1 MQLSKAEK
9 DSRLKKRRN
18 MDLEK
23 VRELRARTG
32 AGVVECKNA
41 LAEAK
46 DDVEKAVDILRKKG
60 LALAAKK
67 VGRITKEGIV
77 DAYIHPGDRLGVLL
91 EVNCET
97 DFVARTQEFKRFVRD
112 IALQI
117 AASEPIS
124 VSREELPSE
133 VIEREKE
140 IYKSMVKDL
149 KKPPEVV
156 EKIVN
161 GKLEKFY
168 SDVCLLEQP
177 FVKIPEK
184 TVGEYIKEQIAKFGE
199 NIVIRRFVRF
209 RLGE

>member
-1 MQLSKAEK
+1 
-9 DSRLKKRRN
+9 

-23 VRELRARTG
+23 VRELRVRTG
-32 AGVVECKNA
+32 AGIVECKNA
-41 LAEAK
+41 LTEAV
-46 DDVEKAVDILRKKG
+46 DDIEKAVDILRKKG

-67 VGRITKEGIV
+67 VGRITQEGII

-91 EVNCET
+91 EINCET

-117 AASEPIS
+117 AASEPIA
-124 VSREELPSE
+124 VGREELSSE

-140 IYKSMVKDL
+140 IYASMVEDS
-149 KKPPEVV
+149 KKPPEII

-199 NIVIRRFVRF
+199 NVVVRRFVRF

>member
-1 MQLSKAEK
+1 M
-9 DSRLKKRRN
+9 N
-18 MDLEK
+18 LER

-32 AGVVECKNA
+32 AGIVECKSA
-41 LAEAK
+41 LTEA
-46 DDVEKAVDILRKKG
+46 DGDIEKAVDTLRKKG

-67 VGRITKEGIV
+67 VGRIAKEGII
-77 DAYIHPGDRLGVLL
+77 DAYIHPGDRLGVLV

-117 AASEPIS
+117 AASEPIA
-124 VSREELPSE
+124 VSREELSAE

-140 IYKSMVKDL
+140 IYASMVKDL
-149 KKPPEVV
+149 KKPPEIV
-156 EKIVN
+156 EKVVN

-199 NIVIRRFVRF
+199 NIVVRRFVRF

>member
-1 MQLSKAEK
+1 
-9 DSRLKKRRN
+9 

-23 VRELRARTG
+23 IRELRERTG
-32 AGVVECKNA
+32 AGIVECKNA
-41 LAEAK
+41 LTEA
-46 DDVEKAVDILRKKG
+46 DGDLDKAVNILRKKG

-67 VGRITKEGIV
+67 VGRITKEGII

-117 AASEPIS
+117 AASEPM
-124 VSREELPSE
+124 VVNREELPSD

-140 IYKSMVKDL
+140 IYRSLVQDL
-149 KKPPEVV
+149 KKPAEIV
-156 EKIVN
+156 EKIVA

-168 SDVCLLEQP
+168 TDVCLLEQP

-199 NIVIRRFVRF
+199 NIVVRRFVRF

>member
-1 MQLSKAEK
+1 
-9 DSRLKKRRN
+9 

-23 VRELRARTG
+23 VRELRAKTG
-32 AGVVECKNA
+32 AGIVECKNA
-41 LAEAK
+41 LTEAV
-46 DDVEKAVDILRKKG
+46 DDIEKAVDILRKKG

-67 VGRITKEGIV
+67 VGRITQEGII

-91 EVNCET
+91 EINCET

-117 AASEPIS
+117 AASEPIA
-124 VSREELPSE
+124 VGREELSSE

-140 IYKSMVKDL
+140 IYASMVEDS
-149 KKPPEVV
+149 KKPPEII

-199 NIVIRRFVRF
+199 NVVVRRFVRF

>member
-1 MQLSKAEK
+1 M
-9 DSRLKKRRN
+9 N
-18 MDLEK
+18 LEK

-32 AGVVECKNA
+32 AGIVECKNA
-41 LAEAK
+41 LTEA
-46 DDVEKAVDILRKKG
+46 DSDLDKAVDILRKKG

-67 VGRITKEGIV
+67 VGRVTKEGIV
-77 DAYIHPGDRLGVLL
+77 DAYIHPGDRLGVLI
-91 EVNCET
+91 EANCET
-97 DFVARTQEFKRFVRD
+97 DFVARTQEFKRFIRD

-117 AASEPIS
+117 AASEPIA
-124 VSREELPSE
+124 VSREELPSD

-140 IYKSMVKDL
+140 IYRSMVKDV
-149 KKPPEVV
+149 KKPPEII

-184 TVGEYIKEQIAKFGE
+184 TVNDYIKEQIAKFGE

>member
-1 MQLSKAEK
+1 
-9 DSRLKKRRN
+9 

-32 AGVVECKNA
+32 AGIVECKNA
-41 LAEAK
+41 ITEAEG
-46 DDVEKAVDILRKKG
+46 DLDKAVDILRKKG

-67 VGRITKEGIV
+67 IGRVTKEGII
-77 DAYIHPGDRLGVLL
+77 DAYIHPGDRLGVLV
-91 EVNCET
+91 EANCET
-97 DFVARTQEFKRFVRD
+97 DFVARTQEFKRFIRD

-117 AASEPIS
+117 AASEPIA
-124 VSREELPSE
+124 VSREELPSD

-140 IYKSMVKDL
+140 IYRSMVKDI
-149 KKPPEVV
+149 KKPSEIV

-184 TVGEYIKEQIAKFGE
+184 TVGEYVKEQIAKFGE

>member
-1 MQLSKAEK
+1 ME
-9 DSRLKKRRN
+9 
-18 MDLEK
+18 LEK

-32 AGVVECKNA
+32 AGIVECKNA
-41 LAEAK
+41 LTEA
-46 DDVEKAVDILRKKG
+46 DGDIEQAVDTLRKKG

-77 DAYIHPGDRLGVLL
+77 DAYIHPGDRLGVLV

-117 AASEPIS
+117 AASEPIA
-124 VSREELPSE
+124 VSREELSAE

-140 IYKSMVKDL
+140 IYASMVKDL
-149 KKPPEVV
+149 KKPPEIV
-156 EKIVN
+156 EKIVD

-168 SDVCLLEQP
+168 ADVCLLEQP

-184 TVGEYIKEQIAKFGE
+184 TVGEYLKEQIAKFGE
-199 NIVIRRFVRF
+199 NIIVRRFVRF

>member
-1 MQLSKAEK
+1 ME
-9 DSRLKKRRN
+9 
-18 MDLEK
+18 LEK

-32 AGVVECKNA
+32 AGIVECKNA
-41 LAEAK
+41 LTETNG
-46 DDVEKAVDILRKKG
+46 DIEKAVDLLRKKG

-77 DAYIHPGDRLGVLL
+77 DAYIHPGDRLGVLV

-117 AASEPIS
+117 AASEPIA
-124 VSREELPSE
+124 VSREDLSSD

-140 IYKSMVKDL
+140 IYRSMVKDM
-149 KKPPEVV
+149 KKPAEIIEKVV
-156 EKIVN
+156 D

-184 TVGEYIKEQIAKFGE
+184 TVGEHIKEQIAKFGE
-199 NIVIRRFVRF
+199 NIVVRRFVRF

>member
-1 MQLSKAEK
+1 
-9 DSRLKKRRN
+9 

-23 VRELRARTG
+23 VRELRVRTG
-32 AGVVECKNA
+32 AGIVECKNA
-41 LAEAK
+41 LTEAV
-46 DDVEKAVDILRKKG
+46 DDIEKAVDILRKKG

-67 VGRITKEGIV
+67 VGRITQEGII

-91 EVNCET
+91 EINCET

-117 AASEPIS
+117 AASEPIA
-124 VSREELPSE
+124 VGREELSSE

-140 IYKSMVKDL
+140 IYASMVEDS
-149 KKPPEVV
+149 KKPPEII

-199 NIVIRRFVRF
+199 NIVVRRFVRF

>member
-1 MQLSKAEK
+1 M
-9 DSRLKKRRN
+9 N
-18 MDLEK
+18 LEK

-32 AGVVECKNA
+32 AGIVECKNA
-41 LAEAK
+41 LTEA
-46 DDVEKAVDILRKKG
+46 DSDLDKAVDILRKKG

-67 VGRITKEGIV
+67 VGRVTKEGIV
-77 DAYIHPGDRLGVLL
+77 DAYIHPGDRLGVLI
-91 EVNCET
+91 EANCET
-97 DFVARTQEFKRFVRD
+97 DFVARTQEFKRFIRD

-117 AASEPIS
+117 AASEPIA
-124 VSREELPSE
+124 VSREELPPD

-140 IYKSMVKDL
+140 IYRSMVKDV
-149 KKPPEVV
+149 KKPPEII

-184 TVGEYIKEQIAKFGE
+184 TVSDYIKEQIAKFGE

>member
-1 MQLSKAEK
+1 
-9 DSRLKKRRN
+9 

-23 VRELRARTG
+23 VRELRERAG
-32 AGVVECKNA
+32 AGIVDCKNA
-41 LAEAK
+41 LAEANG
-46 DDVEKAVDILRKKG
+46 DLDQAVDILRKKG
-60 LALAAKK
+60 LAQAAKK
-67 VGRITKEGIV
+67 VGRITREGII
-77 DAYIHPGDRLGVLL
+77 DAYIHPGDRLGVLV

-112 IALQI
+112 IALHI
-117 AASEPIS
+117 AASEPMV

-140 IYKSMVKDL
+140 IYRSMVQDV
-149 KKPPEVV
+149 KKPPGIV
-156 EKIVN
+156 EKIVL

-168 SDVCLLEQP
+168 TSVCLLEQP

-184 TVGEYIKEQIAKFGE
+184 TVSEYIKEQIAKFGE
-199 NIVIRRFVRF
+199 NIIVRRFVRF

>member
-1 MQLSKAEK
+1 ME
-9 DSRLKKRRN
+9 
-18 MDLEK
+18 LEK
-23 VRELRARTG
+23 VRELRARTN
-32 AGVVECKNA
+32 AGIVDCKNA
-41 LAEAK
+41 LKEA
-46 DDVEKAVDILRKKG
+46 DGDIDKAVDILRTKG

-67 VGRITKEGIV
+67 VGRIAKEGIV
-77 DAYIHPGDRLGVLL
+77 DAYIHPGDRLGVLV

-112 IALQI
+112 ISLQI
-117 AASEPIS
+117 AASEPIA
-124 VSREELPSE
+124 VSREELPSD

-140 IYKSMVKDL
+140 IYTSMVKDL
-149 KKPPEVV
+149 KKPPEII

-199 NIVIRRFVRF
+199 NIIIRRFTRF

>member
-1 MQLSKAEK
+1 ME
-9 DSRLKKRRN
+9 
-18 MDLEK
+18 LEK

-32 AGVVECKNA
+32 AGIVECKNA
-41 LAEAK
+41 LNESEG
-46 DDVEKAVDILRKKG
+46 DIEKAVDVLRKKG

-77 DAYIHPGDRLGVLL
+77 DAYIHPGDRLGVLV

-117 AASEPIS
+117 AASEPIA
-124 VSREELPSE
+124 VSREELPSD
-133 VIEREKE
+133 VVEREKE
-140 IYKSMVKDL
+140 IYRSMVKDM
-149 KKPPEVV
+149 KKPPEII
-156 EKIVN
+156 EKIVD

-184 TVGEYIKEQIAKFGE
+184 TVGDFIKEQIAKFGE

>member
-1 MQLSKAEK
+1 ME
-9 DSRLKKRRN
+9 
-18 MDLEK
+18 LEK

-32 AGVVECKNA
+32 AGIVDCKNA
-41 LAEAK
+41 LTESEG
-46 DDVEKAVDILRKKG
+46 DIEKAVDLLRKKG

-67 VGRITKEGIV
+67 VGRITKEGII
-77 DAYIHPGDRLGVLL
+77 DAYIHPGDRLGVLI

-117 AASEPIS
+117 AASEPIA
-124 VSREELPSE
+124 VSREELSSD

-140 IYKSMVKDL
+140 IYRSMVKDL
-149 KKPPEVV
+149 KKPPEIV
-156 EKIVN
+156 EKIVD

-168 SDVCLLEQP
+168 ADVCLLEQP
-177 FVKIPEK
+177 YVKIPEK
-184 TVGEYIKEQIAKFGE
+184 TVGEHIKEQIAKFGE
-199 NIVIRRFVRF
+199 NIVVRRFVRF

>member
-1 MQLSKAEK
+1 ME
-9 DSRLKKRRN
+9 
-18 MDLEK
+18 LEK

-32 AGVVECKNA
+32 AGIVECKNA
-41 LAEAK
+41 LTEA
-46 DDVEKAVDILRKKG
+46 DGDIEKAVDTLRKKG

-77 DAYIHPGDRLGVLL
+77 DAYIHPGDRLGVLV

-117 AASEPIS
+117 AASEPIA
-124 VSREELPSE
+124 VSREELSAD

-140 IYKSMVKDL
+140 IYASMVKDL
-149 KKPPEVV
+149 KKPPEIV
-156 EKIVN
+156 EKIVD

-199 NIVIRRFVRF
+199 NIIVRRFVRF

>member
-1 MQLSKAEK
+1 
-9 DSRLKKRRN
+9 

-23 VRELRARTG
+23 VRELRARTN
-32 AGVVECKNA
+32 AGIVDCKNA
-41 LAEAK
+41 LKES
-46 DDVEKAVDILRKKG
+46 DGDIDKAVDILRTKG

-67 VGRITKEGIV
+67 VGRIAKEGIV
-77 DAYIHPGDRLGVLL
+77 DAYIHPGDRLGVLV

-117 AASEPIS
+117 AASEPIA
-124 VSREELPSE
+124 VSREELPSD

-140 IYKSMVKDL
+140 IYTSMVKDL
-149 KKPPEVV
+149 KKPPEVI
-156 EKIVN
+156 EKIVT

-199 NIVIRRFVRF
+199 NIVIRRFMRY

>member
-1 MQLSKAEK
+1 
-9 DSRLKKRRN
+9 

-23 VRELRARTG
+23 LRELRARTG
-32 AGVVECKNA
+32 AGIVECKNA
-41 LAEAK
+41 ITEAEGNL
-46 DDVEKAVDILRKKG
+46 DKAVDILRKKG

-67 VGRITKEGIV
+67 IGRVTKEGII
-77 DAYIHPGDRLGVLL
+77 DAYIHPGDRLGVLV
-91 EVNCET
+91 EANCET
-97 DFVARTQEFKRFVRD
+97 DFVARTQEFKRFIRD

-117 AASEPIS
+117 AASEPIA
-124 VSREELPSE
+124 VSREELPSD

-140 IYKSMVKDL
+140 IYRSMVKDV
-149 KKPPEVV
+149 KKPPEIV

-184 TVGEYIKEQIAKFGE
+184 TVGEYVKEQIAKFGE

>member
-1 MQLSKAEK
+1 ME
-9 DSRLKKRRN
+9 
-18 MDLEK
+18 LEK

-32 AGVVECKNA
+32 AGIVECKNA
-41 LAEAK
+41 LTEA
-46 DDVEKAVDILRKKG
+46 DGDIEKAVDTLRKKG

-77 DAYIHPGDRLGVLL
+77 DAYIHPGDRLGVLV

-117 AASEPIS
+117 AASEPIA
-124 VSREELPSE
+124 VSREELSAE

-140 IYKSMVKDL
+140 IYTSMVKDL
-149 KKPPEVV
+149 KKPPEIV

-168 SDVCLLEQP
+168 ADVCLLEQP

-199 NIVIRRFVRF
+199 NIIVRRFVRF

>member
-1 MQLSKAEK
+1 M
-9 DSRLKKRRN
+9 N
-18 MDLEK
+18 LEK
-23 VRELRARTG
+23 IRELRARTG
-32 AGVVECKNA
+32 AGVVDCKNA
-41 LAEAK
+41 LLEAAG
-46 DDVEKAVDILRKKG
+46 DLDKAVDTLRKKG

-67 VGRITKEGIV
+67 IGRITKEGII
-77 DAYIHPGDRLGVLL
+77 DAYIHPGDRLGVLI

-117 AASEPIS
+117 AASEPIA
-124 VSREELPSE
+124 VSREDLASD

-140 IYKSMVKDL
+140 IYRSMVKDV
-149 KKPPEVV
+149 KKPPEIV
-156 EKIVN
+156 EKIIN

-168 SDVCLLEQP
+168 ADVCLLEQP

-184 TVGEYIKEQIAKFGE
+184 TVNEYIKEQIAKFGE
-199 NIVIRRFVRF
+199 NIVVRRFVRF

>member
-1 MQLSKAEK
+1 MDREK
-9 DSRLKKRRN
+9 L
-18 MDLEK
+18 
-23 VRELRARTG
+23 RELRARTG
-32 AGVVECKNA
+32 AGIVDCQKA
-41 LAEAK
+41 LTEAEG
-46 DDVEKAVDILRKKG
+46 DIEKAVETLRKKG

-67 VGRITKEGIV
+67 VGRITKEGII
-77 DAYIHPGDRLGVLL
+77 DAYIHPGDRLGVLV

-97 DFVARTQEFKRFVRD
+97 DFVARNTEFRRFVRD

-117 AASEPIS
+117 AASEPM
-124 VSREELPSE
+124 VVEREELSAD

-140 IYKSMVKDL
+140 IYRSMVQDMK
-149 KKPPEVV
+149 KKPEIV
-156 EKIVN
+156 EKIVA

-184 TVGEYIKEQIAKFGE
+184 TVGEYLKEQIAKFGE
-199 NIVIRRFVRF
+199 NIVVRRFVRF

>member
-1 MQLSKAEK
+1 ME
-9 DSRLKKRRN
+9 
-18 MDLEK
+18 LEK
-23 VRELRARTG
+23 VRDLRARTG
-32 AGVVECKNA
+32 AGIVECKNA
-41 LAEAK
+41 LTEA
-46 DDVEKAVDILRKKG
+46 DGDIEKAVDTLRKKG

-77 DAYIHPGDRLGVLL
+77 DAYIHPGDRLGVLV

-117 AASEPIS
+117 AASEPIA
-124 VSREELPSE
+124 VSREELSAD

-140 IYKSMVKDL
+140 IYASMVKDL
-149 KKPPEVV
+149 KKPPEIV
-156 EKIVN
+156 EKIVD

-177 FVKIPEK
+177 FVKTPEK

-199 NIVIRRFVRF
+199 NIIVRRFVRF

>member
-1 MQLSKAEK
+1 MDREK
-9 DSRLKKRRN
+9 L
-18 MDLEK
+18 
-23 VRELRARTG
+23 RELRERTG
-32 AGVVECKNA
+32 AGIVDCQKA
-41 LAEAK
+41 LDEAGG
-46 DDVEKAVDILRKKG
+46 DLDKAVETLRKKG

-77 DAYIHPGDRLGVLL
+77 DAYIHPGDRLGVLV

-97 DFVARTQEFKRFVRD
+97 DFVARNTEFRRFVRD

-117 AASEPIS
+117 AASEPM
-124 VSREELPSE
+124 VVTREELSPE

-140 IYKSMVKDL
+140 IYRSMVQDMK
-149 KKPPEVV
+149 KKPEIV
-156 EKIVN
+156 EKIVA

-184 TVGEYIKEQIAKFGE
+184 TVDDYLKEQIAKFGE
-199 NIVIRRFVRF
+199 NIVVRRFVRF

>member
-1 MQLSKAEK
+1 
-9 DSRLKKRRN
+9 

-23 VRELRARTG
+23 VRELRARTN
-32 AGVVECKNA
+32 AGIVDCKNA
-41 LAEAK
+41 LKES
-46 DDVEKAVDILRKKG
+46 DGDIDKAVDLLRTKG

-67 VGRITKEGIV
+67 VGRIAKEGII
-77 DAYIHPGDRLGVLL
+77 DAYIHPGDRLGVLV

-97 DFVARTQEFKRFVRD
+97 DFVARNQEFKRFVRD

-117 AASEPIS
+117 AASEPIA
-124 VSREELPSE
+124 VNREELPAE

-140 IYKSMVKDL
+140 IYSSMVKDL
-149 KKPPEVV
+149 KKPPEIV
-156 EKIVN
+156 EKIVD

-184 TVGEYIKEQIAKFGE
+184 TVGEYLKEQIAKFGE
-199 NIVIRRFVRF
+199 NIVIRRFIRY

>member
-1 MQLSKAEK
+1 MKQ
-9 DSRLKKRRN
+9 KKRKD
-18 MDLEK
+18 MELEK
-23 VRELRARTG
+23 IRELRARTG
-32 AGVVECKNA
+32 AGVVDCKNA
-41 LAEAK
+41 LLEAAG
-46 DDVEKAVDILRKKG
+46 DLDKAVDTLRKKG

-67 VGRITKEGIV
+67 IGRITKEGII
-77 DAYIHPGDRLGVLL
+77 DAYIHPGDRLGVLI

-117 AASEPIS
+117 AASEPIA
-124 VSREELPSE
+124 VSRENLASD

-140 IYKSMVKDL
+140 IYRSMVKDV
-149 KKPPEVV
+149 KKPPEIV
-156 EKIVN
+156 EKIIN

-168 SDVCLLEQP
+168 ADVCLLEQP

-184 TVGEYIKEQIAKFGE
+184 TVSEYIKEQIAKFGE
-199 NIVIRRFVRF
+199 NIVVRRFVRF

>member
-1 MQLSKAEK
+1 ME
-9 DSRLKKRRN
+9 
-18 MDLEK
+18 LEK

-32 AGVVECKNA
+32 AGIVECKNA
-41 LAEAK
+41 LTEAEG
-46 DDVEKAVDILRKKG
+46 DIEKAVDILRKKG

-67 VGRITKEGIV
+67 VGRITKEGII
-77 DAYIHPGDRLGVLL
+77 DAYIHPGDRLGVLV

-117 AASEPIS
+117 AASEPIA

-133 VIEREKE
+133 VVEREKE
-140 IYKSMVKDL
+140 IYRSMVKDM
-149 KKPPEVV
+149 KKPPEII
-156 EKIVN
+156 EKIVD

-184 TVGEYIKEQIAKFGE
+184 TVGEFIKEQIAKFGE
-199 NIVIRRFVRF
+199 NIVVRRFVRF